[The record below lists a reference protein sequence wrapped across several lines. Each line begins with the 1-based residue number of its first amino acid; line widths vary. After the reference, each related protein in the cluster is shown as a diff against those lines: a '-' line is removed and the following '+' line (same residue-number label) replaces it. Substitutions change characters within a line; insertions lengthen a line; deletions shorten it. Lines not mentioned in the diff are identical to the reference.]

1 MMSMVRSEFRKVT
14 TTKVLLWLTIA
25 TIAFSA
31 LNVVLL
37 VFLTPRAMDIDPELN
52 LLLDPAY
59 VTNILGAAGS
69 SSIFILIL
77 GIIGMTS
84 EYRHMT
90 ITSTFLATPKRPRVL
105 IAKGITYA
113 LLGAALGLI
122 AFITSLAVTLIA
134 LMSDEH
140 APVDIV
146 TALQILGGVVLAFA
160 IYAFVG
166 VSVGALIRNQV
177 AAIVGAL
184 VWVLI
189 IEALLTVFVDW
200 IGKWLPGGALDAVL
214 QTTNVTGRGG
224 EDILPTAIGVVV
236 LLGYAVLFGLLAS
249 LTTLRRDIT

>member
-122 AFITSLAVTLIA
+122 AFITSFAVTLIA

-189 IEALLTVFVDW
+189 VEALLTVFVDW

-224 EDILPTAIGVVV
+224 EDIVPTAIGVVV

>member
-25 TIAFSA
+25 TITFSA

-122 AFITSLAVTLIA
+122 AFITSFAVTLIA

-189 IEALLTVFVDW
+189 VEALLTVFVDW

-249 LTTLRRDIT
+249 LTTLRRDIP

>member
-1 MMSMVRSEFRKVT
+1 
-14 TTKVLLWLTIA
+14 
-25 TIAFSA
+25 
-31 LNVVLL
+31 
-37 VFLTPRAMDIDPELN
+37 MDIDPELN

-122 AFITSLAVTLIA
+122 AFITSFAVTLIA

-189 IEALLTVFVDW
+189 VEALLTVFVDW

>member
-200 IGKWLPGGALDAVL
+200 IGKWLPGGALNAVL

>member
-37 VFLTPRAMDIDPELN
+37 VFLTPRAMDIDSDLN

-90 ITSTFLATPKRPRVL
+90 ITSTFLVTPKRPRVL

-122 AFITSLAVTLIA
+122 AFITSFAVTLIA
-134 LMSDEH
+134 LMTEDH
-140 APVDIV
+140 APVDAII
-146 TALQILGGVVLAFA
+146 ALQILGGVVLAFA

-189 IEALLTVFVDW
+189 VEALLTVFVDW

-224 EDILPTAIGVVV
+224 EDILPTATGVVV
-236 LLGYAVLFGLLAS
+236 LLGYAVIFGILAS

>member
-1 MMSMVRSEFRKVT
+1 MSMVRSEFRKVT

-37 VFLTPRAMDIDPELN
+37 VFLTPRAMDIDSDLN

-90 ITSTFLATPKRPRVL
+90 ITSTFLVTPKRPRVL

-122 AFITSLAVTLIA
+122 AFITSFAVTLIA
-134 LMSDEH
+134 LMTEDH
-140 APVDIV
+140 APVDAII
-146 TALQILGGVVLAFA
+146 ALQILGGVVLAFA

-189 IEALLTVFVDW
+189 VEALLTVFVDW
-200 IGKWLPGGALDAVL
+200 IGKWLPGGALNAVL

-224 EDILPTAIGVVV
+224 ADILPTATGVVV
-236 LLGYAVLFGLLAS
+236 LLGYAVIFGILAS

>member
-1 MMSMVRSEFRKVT
+1 
-14 TTKVLLWLTIA
+14 
-25 TIAFSA
+25 
-31 LNVVLL
+31 
-37 VFLTPRAMDIDPELN
+37 
-52 LLLDPAY
+52 
-59 VTNILGAAGS
+59 
-69 SSIFILIL
+69 
-77 GIIGMTS
+77 
-84 EYRHMT
+84 MT

-122 AFITSLAVTLIA
+122 AFITSFAVTLIA

-189 IEALLTVFVDW
+189 VEALLTVFVDW

>member
-37 VFLTPRAMDIDPELN
+37 VFLTPRAMDLGSDVN

-90 ITSTFLATPKRPRVL
+90 ITSTFLVTPKRPRVL

-113 LLGAALGLI
+113 FLGAALGAM
-122 AFITSLAVTLIA
+122 AFLTSTVVTLIA
-134 LMSDEH
+134 LSKEDH
-140 APVDIV
+140 APVDLTV
-146 TALQILGGVVLAFA
+146 ALQILGGVLLAFA

-189 IEALLTVFVDW
+189 IEALVTVFVDW

-214 QTTNVTGRGG
+214 QTTNVSGRGG
-224 EDILPTAIGVVV
+224 SDILPTAAGVVV
-236 LLGYAVLFGLLAS
+236 LLGYAVLFGILAS
-249 LTTLRRDIT
+249 LITLRRDIT

>member
-1 MMSMVRSEFRKVT
+1 MVRSEFRKVT

-122 AFITSLAVTLIA
+122 AFITSFAVTLIA

-189 IEALLTVFVDW
+189 VEALLTVFVDW

>member
-25 TIAFSA
+25 AIAFSA

-113 LLGAALGLI
+113 ILGAALGLI

-189 IEALLTVFVDW
+189 VEALLTVFVDW
-200 IGKWLPGGALDAVL
+200 IGKWLPGGALNAVL

-236 LLGYAVLFGLLAS
+236 LLGYAVLLGLLAS
-249 LTTLRRDIT
+249 LITLRRDIT

>member
-37 VFLTPRAMDIDPELN
+37 VFLTPRAMDIDSDLN

-90 ITSTFLATPKRPRVL
+90 ITSTFLVTPKRPRVL
-105 IAKGITYA
+105 VAKGLTYA

-122 AFITSLAVTLIA
+122 AFITSFAVTLIA
-134 LMSDEH
+134 LMTDDH
-140 APVDIV
+140 APIDPII
-146 TALQILGGVVLAFA
+146 ALQILGGVVLAFA

-189 IEALLTVFVDW
+189 VEALLTVFVDW

-224 EDILPTAIGVVV
+224 EDILPTAIG
-236 LLGYAVLFGLLAS
+236 
-249 LTTLRRDIT
+249 

>member
-122 AFITSLAVTLIA
+122 AFITSFAVTLIA

-189 IEALLTVFVDW
+189 VEALLTVFVDW

>member
-25 TIAFSA
+25 TITFSA

-37 VFLTPRAMDIDPELN
+37 VCLTPRAMDIDPELN

-122 AFITSLAVTLIA
+122 AFITSFAVTLIA

-189 IEALLTVFVDW
+189 VEALLTVFVDW

>member
-25 TIAFSA
+25 AITFSA

-113 LLGAALGLI
+113 ILGAALGLI

-189 IEALLTVFVDW
+189 VEALLTVFVDW
-200 IGKWLPGGALDAVL
+200 IGKWLPGGALNAVL

-236 LLGYAVLFGLLAS
+236 LLGYAVLLGLLAS
-249 LTTLRRDIT
+249 LITLRRDIT

>member
-25 TIAFSA
+25 TITFSA

-122 AFITSLAVTLIA
+122 AFITSFAVTLIA

-189 IEALLTVFVDW
+189 VEALLTVFVDW

>member
-1 MMSMVRSEFRKVT
+1 MMALVRSEFRKVT

-25 TIAFSA
+25 TVTFSA

-37 VFLTPRAMDIDPELN
+37 VFLTPRAMDVSSDVN
-52 LLLDPAY
+52 FLLDPAY

-77 GIIGMTS
+77 GIIGMTG

-90 ITSTFLATPKRPRVL
+90 ITSTFLVTPKRPRVL
-105 IAKGITYA
+105 IAKGMAYA
-113 LLGAALGLI
+113 LLGATLGLI
-122 AFITSLAVTLIA
+122 AFASSFVVTLIA
-134 LMSDEH
+134 LSREAH
-140 APVDIV
+140 APVDATI
-146 TALQILGGVVLAFA
+146 AIQILVGVVLAFA

-166 VSVGALIRNQV
+166 VSVGALIRIQV
-177 AAIVGAL
+177 AAVVGAL

-189 IEALLTVFVDW
+189 VEALITVFVDW

-224 EDILPTAIGVVV
+224 EDILPTATGVIV
-236 LLGYAVLFGLLAS
+236 LIGYAVLFGTLAS

>member
-14 TTKVLLWLTIA
+14 STKVLLWLTIA

-122 AFITSLAVTLIA
+122 AFITSFAVTLIA

-189 IEALLTVFVDW
+189 VEALLTVFVDW

>member
-1 MMSMVRSEFRKVT
+1 M
-14 TTKVLLWLTIA
+14 LLWLTIA

-122 AFITSLAVTLIA
+122 AFITSFAVTLIA

-189 IEALLTVFVDW
+189 VEALLTVFVDW

>member
-14 TTKVLLWLTIA
+14 TTYVLLWLTIA
-25 TIAFSA
+25 TITFSA

-122 AFITSLAVTLIA
+122 AFITSFAVTLIA

-189 IEALLTVFVDW
+189 VEALLTVFVDW

>member
-25 TIAFSA
+25 TITFSA

-122 AFITSLAVTLIA
+122 AFITSFAVTLIA

-166 VSVGALIRNQV
+166 FSVGALIRNQV

-189 IEALLTVFVDW
+189 VEALLTVFVDW

>member
-37 VFLTPRAMDIDPELN
+37 VFLTPRAMDIDSDLN

-90 ITSTFLATPKRPRVL
+90 ITSTFLVTPKRPRVL
-105 IAKGITYA
+105 VAKGLTYA

-122 AFITSLAVTLIA
+122 AFITSFAVTLIA
-134 LMSDEH
+134 LMTDDH
-140 APVDIV
+140 APIDPII
-146 TALQILGGVVLAFA
+146 ALQILGGVVLAFA

-189 IEALLTVFVDW
+189 VEALLTVFVDW

-236 LLGYAVLFGLLAS
+236 LVGYAVLFGILAS
-249 LTTLRRDIT
+249 FTTLRRDIT